1 MREIRK
7 FFGGDAMA
15 YEREPTLDEILNE
28 PIIRKIMAVDG
39 HTGDDIRHL
48 MRLAARKPLVKILK
62 PTKVEVVSQRLPIT
76 ATLASS
82 ACYQPS
88 A

>member
-1 MREIRK
+1 
-7 FFGGDAMA
+7 MA

-39 HTGDDIRHL
+39 YSSDDIRYL
-48 MRLAARKPLVKILK
+48 MGQAGPRNPFVKVLK
-62 PTKVEVVSQRLPIT
+62 PTNNEVASQRLPYPAT
-76 ATLASS
+76 AAHS
-82 ACYQPS
+82 ACYLPS

>member
-1 MREIRK
+1 MPH
-7 FFGGDAMA
+7 
-15 YEREPTLDEILNE
+15 EREPTLDEILNE

-39 HTGDDIRHL
+39 YSSDDIRYL
-48 MRLAARKPLVKILK
+48 MRQAGARKPFVKMLK
-62 PTKVEVVSQRLPIT
+62 PTRVEVASQRLPIS

>member
-1 MREIRK
+1 MP
-7 FFGGDAMA
+7 

-39 HTGDDIRHL
+39 HTPDDIRYL
-48 MRLAARKPLVKILK
+48 MRQAGARKPFVKILK
-62 PTKVEVVSQRLPIT
+62 PTKVEVVSKRLPIT
-76 ATLASS
+76 ATLESS
-82 ACYQPS
+82 ACCQPS